1 MSNSS
6 DTFGGSG
13 KMVQLPAK
21 VSSGDRK
28 RLRKLTDLGVFVAV
42 YGGVIL
48 LWQIIVPLAEVP
60 NYILPTPAEIGVA
73 LWRGFTTEG
82 LAFDLYITLFEML
95 AGLAIAVIL
104 GVSIAALIE
113 EFPIVRKLVYP
124 ALVVFQSIPKMAVA
138 PLILIWVGLGI
149 ESKVVLS
156 ALVAFFPLLIN
167 SMSGF
172 ASFERDA
179 ADLFKILHA
188 NRLEIFLR
196 LKLRAF
202 LPMFFSGLKVG
213 FVFALLGAIVGEF
226 LASSAGL
233 GHAIIQMQFQL
244 NVAGVFAVLVVLA
257 IIGTVGERL
266 ISLAE
271 SRFTRWRGRA

>member
-6 DTFGGSG
+6 DTSGGSG

-73 LWRGFTTEG
+73 LWRGFTAEG

-95 AGLAIAVIL
+95 AGLAIAVVL

-179 ADLFKILHA
+179 ADLFKTLHA
-188 NRLEIFLR
+188 SRLEIFLR

-257 IIGTVGERL
+257 VIGTVGERL

-271 SRFTRWRGRA
+271 SRFTKWRGRA

>member
-1 MSNSS
+1 M
-6 DTFGGSG
+6 GSVANVG
-13 KMVQLPAK
+13 I
-21 VSSGDRK
+21 
-28 RLRKLTDLGVFVAV
+28 FVAV
-42 YGGVIL
+42 YVGIIL
-48 LWQIIVPLAEVP
+48 LWQVIVPLADIPKYV
-60 NYILPTPAEIGVA
+60 LPTPTEIVAA
-73 LWRGFTTEG
+73 LWNGFAREG
-82 LAFDLYITLFEML
+82 LGFDLYITVSEML
-95 AGLAIAVIL
+95 AGLAIAIFL
-104 GVSIAALIE
+104 GVSLAALIE
-113 EFPIVRKLVYP
+113 EFPLVRRLVYP

-149 ESKVVLS
+149 ESKIVLS
-156 ALVAFFPLLIN
+156 ALVAFFPLLVN

-172 ASFERDA
+172 ASYERDA
-179 ADLFKILHA
+179 ADLFKTLHA
-188 NRLEIFLR
+188 SRWEVFVR

-202 LPMFFSGLKVG
+202 LPMFFAGLKVG

-257 IIGTVGERL
+257 VVGTVGERL

-271 SRFTRWRGRA
+271 LRYTKWKGRS

>member
-42 YGGVIL
+42 YGSVIL

-73 LWRGFTTEG
+73 LWRGFTAEG
-82 LAFDLYITLFEML
+82 LGFDLYITLFEML

>member
-6 DTFGGSG
+6 GALRSDDHASGFPAAPGSTNRRRARS
-13 KMVQLPAK
+13 LANI
-21 VSSGDRK
+21 
-28 RLRKLTDLGVFVAV
+28 GVFVGV
-42 YGGVIL
+42 YAGIIL
-48 LWQIIVPLAEVP
+48 LWQIIVPLAEIP
-60 NYILPTPAEIGVA
+60 QYILPAPSEIVVA
-73 LWRGFTTEG
+73 LWNGFASEG
-82 LAFDLYITLFEML
+82 LAFDLYVTASEMF
-95 AGLAIAVIL
+95 AGLLIAVVF
-104 GVSIAALIE
+104 GVSMAALIE
-113 EFPIVRKLVYP
+113 EFPIVRRLVYP

-149 ESKVVLS
+149 ESKIVLS

-172 ASFERDA
+172 ASYERDA
-179 ADLFKILHA
+179 ADLFKTLHA
-188 NRLEIFLR
+188 SRIEVFLR
-196 LKLRAF
+196 LKFRAF

-213 FVFALLGAIVGEF
+213 LVFALLGAIVGEF

-257 IIGTVGERL
+257 VIGTAGERL

>member
-42 YGGVIL
+42 YGSVIL

>member
-1 MSNSS
+1 M
-6 DTFGGSG
+6 
-13 KMVQLPAK
+13 
-21 VSSGDRK
+21 R
-28 RLRKLTDLGVFVAV
+28 RLADIGVFVAV
-42 YGGVIL
+42 YAGIIL
-48 LWQIIVPLAEVP
+48 LWQVIVPLADIP
-60 NYILPTPAEIGVA
+60 KYILPTPTEIVTA
-73 LWRGFTTEG
+73 LWNGFANEG
-82 LAFDLYITLFEML
+82 LAYDLYITVLEML
-95 AGLAIAVIL
+95 AGLAIAVFL
-104 GVSIAALIE
+104 GVSMAALIE
-113 EFPIVRKLVYP
+113 EFPLVRRLLYP

-149 ESKVVLS
+149 ESKIVLS

-172 ASFERDA
+172 ASYERDA
-179 ADLFKILHA
+179 GDLFKTLHA
-188 NRLEIFLR
+188 SRLEVFLR

-213 FVFALLGAIVGEF
+213 YVFALLGAIVGEF

-257 IIGTVGERL
+257 AIGTIGERL
-266 ISLAE
+266 ITLAE
-271 SRFTRWRGRA
+271 YRFTRWKGRG

>member
-6 DTFGGSG
+6 GALGSNEQAPG
-13 KMVQLPAK
+13 LQVVPVTIRRRRM
-21 VSSGDRK
+21 RN
-28 RLRKLTDLGVFVAV
+28 LTNIGVFVFV
-42 YGGVIL
+42 YAGIIL

-60 NYILPTPAEIGVA
+60 KYVLPTPTEIIAA
-73 LWRGFTTEG
+73 LWNGFANEG
-82 LAFDLYITLFEML
+82 LAFDLYVTASEML
-95 AGLAIAVIL
+95 AGLVIAVVL
-104 GVSIAALIE
+104 GVSLAALIE
-113 EFPIVRKLVYP
+113 EFPLVRRLVYP

-149 ESKVVLS
+149 ESKIVLS
-156 ALVAFFPLLIN
+156 ALVAFFPLLVN

-172 ASFERDA
+172 ASYERDA
-179 ADLFKILHA
+179 ADLFKTLHA
-188 NRLEIFLR
+188 SRFEVFRR

-257 IIGTVGERL
+257 VIGTVGERL

-271 SRFTRWRGRA
+271 SRFTRWRGRG